1 MASQYPFVVLLAI
14 GLEAPFARSA
24 DLFDASED
32 DRHSSANLVADLLS
46 VCNCWLK
53 RKGLVQVGGDL
64 GNGLLAR
71 SLVWTISV
79 YGLTLSN
86 Y

>member
-1 MASQYPFVVLLAI
+1 LASPHLFVVLMAI
-14 GLEAPFARSA
+14 GFEVPFARSA

-32 DRHSSANLVADLLS
+32 DRHSSANFVADLLS

-64 GNGLLAR
+64 GSGLLAR
-71 SLVWTISV
+71 SLAWEISV
-79 YGLTLSN
+79 YELTSSN